1 LEESHEDAEFTKT
14 YHANEKPRLL
24 CGAPHACVAHNTNGE
39 SSSKTSE
46 SNGETR
52 AKLDEAGE

>member
-1 LEESHEDAEFTKT
+1 MPTKSLGCCAVPLT
-14 YHANEKPRLL
+14 PA
-24 CGAPHACVAHNTNGE
+24 VAHNTNGE